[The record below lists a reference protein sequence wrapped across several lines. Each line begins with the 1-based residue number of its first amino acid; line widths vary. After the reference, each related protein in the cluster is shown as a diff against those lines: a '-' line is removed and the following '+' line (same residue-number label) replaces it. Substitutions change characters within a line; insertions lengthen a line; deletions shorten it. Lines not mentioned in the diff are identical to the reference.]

1 MTSDPKGTAM
11 LVADGLAFAASP
23 VFVALASLPGLLSD
37 EPAASVCSSA
47 QASPLSGMVT
57 MYLVMGALHA
67 APWLKLL
74 SGRHAKRR

>member
-1 MTSDPKGTAM
+1 MS
-11 LVADGLAFAASP
+11 VADGLAFAASP
-23 VFVALASLPGLLSD
+23 VFVALALLPGLLSG